1 MYEYAY
7 VTAIL
12 DDCDNEAYYLHIIE
26 RYSKDGWHPIEIC
39 QKDVESNL
47 CEIVLEREIID

>member
-26 RYSKDGWHPIEIC
+26 RYSKDGWHPIEDC